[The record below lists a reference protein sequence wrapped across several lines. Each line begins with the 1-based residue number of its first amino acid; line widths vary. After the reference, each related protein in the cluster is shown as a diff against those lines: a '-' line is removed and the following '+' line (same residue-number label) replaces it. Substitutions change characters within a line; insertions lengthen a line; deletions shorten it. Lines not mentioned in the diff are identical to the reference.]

1 MESIHKMATETR
13 HYALIGKHLGH
24 SWSQRWFE
32 AMFAREGLK
41 GHAYTLHEMSSLDRL
56 REWVAEEHICGF
68 NVTIPYKQAILPM
81 LDALSPEADAIGA
94 VNCVVVSGKRLVG
107 HNTDA
112 PAFAHTLAQKN
123 PGTAALIL
131 GTGGA
136 ARAVAFALETLGI
149 KHQLV
154 SRHPSGD
161 AIGYTEAA
169 SRPRGFD
176 ILVNATPVGMW
187 PNVDATPWPYETK
200 GFRLVYDLI
209 YNPSPTLLMQQA
221 AAAGVTVMDGLAM
234 LHRQAELSWQLW
246 QQR

>member
-1 MESIHKMATETR
+1 MATETR

-32 AMFAREGLK
+32 TMFAREGLE
-41 GHAYTLHEMSSLDRL
+41 GHAYSLHEMPSLDGL

-81 LDALSPEADAIGA
+81 LDAVSPEAETIGA
-94 VNCVVVSGKRLVG
+94 VNCVVVSGGRLIG

-112 PAFAHTLAQKN
+112 PAFVHTMPQKN
-123 PGTAALIL
+123 PGNAALIL

-136 ARAVAFALETLGI
+136 ARAVAYALETLGI
-149 KHQLV
+149 KHLYV
-154 SRHPSGD
+154 SRQPSGD
-161 AIGYTEAA
+161 TIGYTEAA
-169 SRPRGFD
+169 SCMQGFD

-187 PNVDATPWPYETK
+187 PNVDATPWPYELK

-209 YNPSPTLLMQQA
+209 YNPSPTLLMRHA
-221 AAAGVTVMDGLAM
+221 TEAGATVMDGLAM